1 MSVYCAARLIHG
13 SSEGRFTI
21 TWRPGQLGK
30 EEVESVGFRYGDLAG
45 MISRYDPA
53 KLRDGYNQV
62 NNEDIFYVSNPALGL
77 WAWKERFAQDSKAH
91 PAVSCRR

>member
-1 MSVYCAARLIHG
+1 
-13 SSEGRFTI
+13 
-21 TWRPGQLGK
+21 
-30 EEVESVGFRYGDLAG
+30 